1 VTYNTTTIQC
11 IVIAKST
18 QVHHVLVADEKGQ
31 MYAVTEKRFSG
42 DWSALRRGD
51 VVELTVTCESLPQT
65 LSAWLYAQRGT
76 EEMKTSRFDF
86 LVGTVPGRA
95 SGTPYVLVECHASIQ
110 YAVNRKVFAGDWDA
124 LARGDSV
131 ALAVT
136 AGDCARVLSAWIEVS
151 PSKPAGDCKS

>member
-1 VTYNTTTIQC
+1 MNHNTRTTQC
-11 IVIAKST
+11 IVIGQSS
-18 QVHHVLVADEKGQ
+18 QVRHLLVADDNGQ

-65 LSAWLYAQRGT
+65 LSAGLYAQRGT
-76 EEMKTSRFDF
+76 EEMKTSQFDF
-86 LVGTVPGRA
+86 LIGTVPGRA
-95 SGTPYVLVECHASIQ
+95 SGTPYVLVECHGAIQ

-124 LARGDSV
+124 LTRGDSV

-136 AGDCARVLSAWIEVS
+136 AGDCARVLSAWLEVS
-151 PSKPAGDCKS
+151 PSKPARDCKS

>member
-1 VTYNTTTIQC
+1 MADNTKTIQG
-11 IVIAKST
+11 IVIAQSV
-18 QVHHVLVADEKGQ
+18 QVHHVLVMDEIGQ
-31 MYAVTEKRFSG
+31 PYALTKNRFTG

-65 LSAWLYAQRGT
+65 LSAGLYAKRWT

-86 LVGTVPGRA
+86 LIGTVPGRA
-95 SGTPYVLVECHASIQ
+95 SSTPYVLVECQGAIQ
-110 YAVNRKVFAGDWDA
+110 YAVNRKVFAGEWDA
-124 LARGDSV
+124 LTGGDSV

-136 AGDCARVLSAWIEVS
+136 AGDCARVLSAWLEVS